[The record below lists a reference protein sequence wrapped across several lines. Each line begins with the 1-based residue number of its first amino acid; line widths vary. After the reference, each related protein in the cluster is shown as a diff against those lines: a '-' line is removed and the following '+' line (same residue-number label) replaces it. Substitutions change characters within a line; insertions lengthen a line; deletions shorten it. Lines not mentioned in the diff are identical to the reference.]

1 MKYSFAFLA
10 ALLAAAGF
18 SAGTAQA
25 APSCI
30 GAARA
35 SYFGQIVAV
44 RPAFFT
50 LHTDQ
55 SIGDVHVY
63 TRDARVRYD
72 NMAIRPGTYAGV
84 YGCRSGNGL
93 LAENVTLSSSP
104 QSFPGMWYGTS
115 NDRQVTGRVDAVR
128 PGRVLI
134 DSNNGHGD
142 VWVLTS
148 QPGIEVGQ
156 LVTANGYFSS
166 NDQAFVAQSIAQD
179 GNGSY
184 AGNSV
189 VEGRIDS
196 VRPGRVLIDSG
207 GGHGNLWVI
216 TGRQGL
222 RVGELIRARGT
233 FQPNDRAFVATSID
247 IVAM

>member
-1 MKYSFAFLA
+1 MKYSFAFFA

-18 SAGTAQA
+18 GAGTAQA
-25 APSCI
+25 APNCI

-44 RPAFFT
+44 RPSFFT

-55 SIGDVHVY
+55 RIGNVHVY

-72 NMAIRPGTYAGV
+72 NMAIRPGAYAGV

-93 LAENVTLSSSP
+93 LAENVTLSNSP

-115 NDRQVTGRVDAVR
+115 NDRQVIGRVDAIR
-128 PGRVLI
+128 PGSVLI

-142 VWVLTS
+142 VWVLTN
-148 QPGIEVGQ
+148 QALQVGEV
-156 LVTANGYFSS
+156 VTASGYFST
-166 NDQAFVAQSIAQD
+166 NDRAFVAQSIAPYQT
-179 GNGSY
+179 GSY

-196 VRPGRVLIDSG
+196 IRPGRVLIDSG
-207 GGHGNLWVI
+207 GGHGSLWVM

-222 RVGELIRARGT
+222 RVGELIRARGS
-233 FQPNDRAFVATSID
+233 FEPNNRGFVASSID